1 VEGAGTVDD
10 IEVIDPSGTEP
21 STARVRVMARPS
33 ALAGRRIAVLDNG
46 KPNADYVVRQL
57 GRHLHQRFGAQEP
70 VAAGKAI
77 VSRPC
82 PDEVLAGFRGFDAAV
97 VGVGD

>member
-1 VEGAGTVDD
+1 MAHD

-21 STARVRVMARPS
+21 STARVRVTARPS

-46 KPNADYVVRQL
+46 KPNADYVVRRL